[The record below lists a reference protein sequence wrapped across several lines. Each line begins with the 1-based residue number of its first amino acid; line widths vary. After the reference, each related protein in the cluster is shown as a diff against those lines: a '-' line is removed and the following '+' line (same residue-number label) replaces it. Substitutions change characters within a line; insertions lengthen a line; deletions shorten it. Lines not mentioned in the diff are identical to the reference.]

1 MEPSLILLIATAYLG
16 VLFAVAYYGDEQ
28 AELGRSIIANPY
40 IYALSLAVY
49 CTAWT
54 FYGSVG
60 RAATS
65 GLGFLP
71 IYLGPTLLALV
82 WWIVLRK
89 IVRISRY
96 HRITSIS
103 DFIGSRYGKS
113 ARLASV
119 VTVVAVMGIVPYIAL
134 QLKAI
139 STSFDVLVAGGT
151 VVEGAVAAG
160 GRQPVDTAFWTSLFL
175 AVFAILFGTPHLDVT
190 ERHEGLVA
198 AIAFESVVKLVAFI
212 AVGAFVTFGLYD
224 GFGDLFAAGAAVPEI
239 RSLYTTTGEHGS
251 EWVWLTFLSMLAV
264 LLLPRQFQVA
274 VVENVDEDHVRKASW
289 LFPLY
294 LLAINLF
301 VLPIAVGGLLEFG
314 DATHA
319 DAFVLKLPLAAGN
332 EALAVLAFVGGLSA
346 ATGMVIVAT
355 TALSTMICNDLVV
368 PVLLRWRALRLAQRR
383 RLTGLILGV
392 RRGAIVAVLLLG
404 YAYLRTVGDGYSLV
418 SIGLISF
425 AAVAQFAPAVIG
437 GLYWRRA
444 TRKGALAGL
453 VAGFCVWGYTLPLP
467 SLVDAGYLPTSFVIS
482 GPFGIEAL
490 RPYAL
495 FGMESLSEVPHTLF
509 WSLLVNAGLYAGVSL
524 FTVPT
529 VIERSQAALFVD
541 VFRHA
546 GAPDPTRRATAPVRD
561 LRTLLQR
568 FLGWRRTERALAEY
582 ARRHD
587 LNPDAVAVADEDLVR
602 YAESL
607 LSGVIGAASAR
618 VVVGSVVQETPLH
631 LREVMDILDE
641 TQQVLAY
648 SRELE
653 RKRAELERTTREL
666 QSANEKLQQLDR
678 LKDDFVSTVTHELR
692 TPLTS
697 IRALTEILH
706 ANPDLDDASRQ
717 EFLQTIQRE
726 TERLTRLVNQV
737 LDVQRLDAEPVDSEQ
752 PVDLD
757 AVVRDALAAME
768 ASMKR
773 DGITVECILPGAPT
787 VVCGDRDRLMQ
798 VVLNLL
804 SNAAKYSD
812 ADDGRVQ
819 VHLRDTGEHLQVAV
833 ADNGPGVPADQQEI
847 IFQKFRQ
854 AQTGT
859 GPKGGS
865 GLGLAIAQQ
874 IVHQHG
880 GDLWVE
886 SDEGD
891 GATFAFRLPKAATE
905 SGGEAPE
912 PSSHSSPDAVSWR
925 VGEGYK
931 G

>member
-1 MEPSLILLIATAYLG
+1 
-16 VLFAVAYYGDEQ
+16 
-28 AELGRSIIANPY
+28 
-40 IYALSLAVY
+40 
-49 CTAWT
+49 
-54 FYGSVG
+54 
-60 RAATS
+60 
-65 GLGFLP
+65 
-71 IYLGPTLLALV
+71 
-82 WWIVLRK
+82 
-89 IVRISRY
+89 
-96 HRITSIS
+96 
-103 DFIGSRYGKS
+103 
-113 ARLASV
+113 
-119 VTVVAVMGIVPYIAL
+119 
-134 QLKAI
+134 
-139 STSFDVLVAGGT
+139 
-151 VVEGAVAAG
+151 
-160 GRQPVDTAFWTSLFL
+160 
-175 AVFAILFGTPHLDVT
+175 
-190 ERHEGLVA
+190 
-198 AIAFESVVKLVAFI
+198 
-212 AVGAFVTFGLYD
+212 
-224 GFGDLFAAGAAVPEI
+224 
-239 RSLYTTTGEHGS
+239 
-251 EWVWLTFLSMLAV
+251 
-264 LLLPRQFQVA
+264 

-319 DAFVLKLPLAAGN
+319 DAFVLKLPLATGN
-332 EALAVLAFVGGLSA
+332 EALAVLAFIGGLSA

-368 PVLLRWRALRLAQRR
+368 PVLLRWRALRLAERR

-392 RRGAIVAVLLLG
+392 RRGAIVGVLLLG

-453 VAGFCVWGYTLPLP
+453 VAGFVVWGYTLPLP
-467 SLVDAGYLPTSFVIS
+467 SLVDAGYLPVSFVTD

-495 FGMESLSEVPHTLF
+495 FGMEGFAEVPHTMF
-509 WSLLVNAGLYAGVSL
+509 WSLLVNATLYAGVSL
-524 FTVPT
+524 FTVPS

-546 GAPDPTRRATAPVRD
+546 GTYDPTRRATAPVRD

-568 FLGWRRTERALAEY
+568 FLGWRRTERALQEY

-587 LNPDAVAVADEDLVR
+587 LDPNAVTVADEDLVR

-618 VVVGSVVQETPLH
+618 VVVGSVVQETPLR
-631 LREVMDILDE
+631 LGEVMDILDE

-653 RKRAELERTTREL
+653 RKRSELERTTREL

-692 TPLTS
+692 TPLTA

-726 TERLTRLVNQV
+726 TRRLTRLVNQV
-737 LDVQRLDAEPVDSEQ
+737 LDVQRLDAEPADLDGR
-752 PVDLD
+752 VDLGT
-757 AVVRDALAAME
+757 VVRDALAAME
-768 ASMKR
+768 APMTR
-773 DGITVECILPGAPT
+773 DGIDVECIRPDAPA
-787 VVCGDRDRLMQ
+787 VVRGDRDRLLQ

-812 ADDGRVQ
+812 AHDGRVQ

-833 ADNGPGVPADQQEI
+833 ADNGPGIPAGQQEV

-859 GPKGGS
+859 GPQGGS

-891 GATFAFRLPKAATE
+891 GATFAFRLPKAAAE

-912 PSSHSSPDAVSWR
+912 PSSHSSSDVAPWGI
-925 VGEGYK
+925 GEGYE